1 MIKDKMIMNDNDIDA
16 MLNENEDKYK
26 VVVSQTL
33 SRIDMFRDGKNK
45 VNDNWLQP
53 YCFDQLK
60 KFIRNKKLVKDNFRK
75 LEKFLQK
82 GTGDIADAFN

>member
-16 MLNENEDKYK
+16 MLIENEDKYK

-60 KFIRNKKLVKDNFRK
+60 KFIRNKKLAKANLRK
-75 LEKFLQK
+75 LDKFLQK

>member
-60 KFIRNKKLVKDNFRK
+60 KFIRNKKISQSQHKKARQILAKRDRRHSRR
-75 LEKFLQK
+75 
-82 GTGDIADAFN
+82 I